1 MRPRIT
7 IVALST
13 LILLCHLETFAQSA
27 TGVVNSYYAITTVN
41 APTNSVI
48 VDNSTGLEPGE
59 LVLIIQMKGAA
70 IDATNTATYGNVTA
84 INGAGQYEFNTVCN
98 VLGNQVWLTSQM
110 LNTYSVAGQVQMVAV
125 PSYQSV
131 TVSGTVTGS
140 AWDPVAGKGG
150 IVAMAATDT
159 IFLNADIDVSGQGYI
174 GGALVNYTSPA
185 PYNCGPT
192 DNVNQYFLDL
202 PASGNI
208 VGGKKGEGISSYI
221 TTEEY
226 ARGKLANGGGGGN
239 NANSGGAGG
248 GHYGTGGGGGKR
260 AGETLFSC
268 HGQFPGIGG
277 LSLAGYGY
285 SAATNRIFLGGGGG
299 SGQENNGVGLPGANG
314 GGIIILSASAIIGGG
329 GRLLATGLAP
339 LNPTN
344 TDPTQAEGDG
354 GGGGG
359 AGGALILNVTTV
371 SGAVQ
376 ADVSGGAGSNS
387 SNLVNDCTGPGGGGG
402 GGVIWSSGASFPAKV
417 TALVNGGANGVVSA
431 GNSKAACRGLSNGA
445 TAGGTGISQAG
456 YLAPVATGS
465 VCVVLASGILKDF
478 AGVLTDQGSL
488 LSWDLYSSDQASGIS
503 SFTIERSSDQVHYSS
518 LATLGASPDAA
529 SYHYTD
535 PSPFTGTV
543 FYRLI
548 STDQRGRPSYSSMV
562 ALTRP
567 EDPLQFVRLHPN
579 PVIDQLF
586 LALFSR
592 SNEAGMIRIF
602 DARGQQLVSY
612 PFNLSIGTTSL
623 TLPVGMLAAGTYFL
637 VAETKDHHQVKA
649 FIKNP

>member
-1 MRPRIT
+1 MRPGTT
-7 IVALST
+7 IVALLTS
-13 LILLCHLETFAQSA
+13 ILFAHQDAFSQTA
-27 TGVVNSYYAITTVN
+27 SGVVNSYYAVATVN
-41 APTNSVI
+41 TATNSVI
-48 VDNSTGLEPGE
+48 VDDATGLEPGE

-84 INGAGQYEFNTVCN
+84 INNAGQYEFNTVCN

-110 LNTYSVAGQVQMVAV
+110 LNTYNVAGQVQMVAV
-125 PSYQSV
+125 PAYQSV
-131 TVSGTVTGS
+131 TVSGTVTAT

-159 IFLNADIDVSGQGYI
+159 IFLNADIDVSGQGFI
-174 GGALVNYTSPA
+174 GGALVNYPTPTW
-185 PYNCGPT
+185 NCGPA

-202 PASGNI
+202 PAGGDI
-208 VGGKKGEGISSYI
+208 VGGKKGEGIAAYI
-221 TTEEY
+221 TAEFY

-268 HGQFPGIGG
+268 HGQFPGVGG
-277 LSLAGYGY
+277 LSLAGFGY
-285 SAATNRIFLGGGGG
+285 STASNRIFLGGGGG

-314 GGIIILSASAIIGGG
+314 GGIVILSAHTIIGGG
-329 GRLLATGLAP
+329 GRLRATGLAP

-371 SGAVQ
+371 TGAVQ

-402 GGVIWSSGASFPAKV
+402 GGVIWSSGASFPAAV
-417 TALVNGGANGVVSA
+417 TATVNGGANGVVSA
-431 GNSKAACRGLSNGA
+431 GNTKAACKGLANGA
-445 TAGGTGISQAG
+445 TAGGAGISQAG
-456 YLAPVATGS
+456 YVAPVATGD
-465 VCVVLASGILKDF
+465 VCVVLASTLLKDF
-478 AGVLTDQGSL
+478 TGTLTDQGSV
-488 LSWDLYSSDQASGIS
+488 LSWTIYASDQSSAIS
-503 SFTIERSSDQVHYSS
+503 SFTIERSSDQVHFTA
-518 LATLGASPDAA
+518 LATLSASRD
-529 SYHYTD
+529 SLRYRYID
-535 PSPFTGTV
+535 PSPLTGTV

-548 STDQRGRPSYSSMV
+548 WTDQRGRPSYSSLI
-562 ALTRP
+562 ALSRP
-567 EDPLQFVRLHPN
+567 ETSLQFLRLHPN
-579 PVIDQLF
+579 PVLDQLF
-586 LALFSR
+586 LELFSR
-592 SNEAGMIRIF
+592 SNETVMIRIF
-602 DARGQQLVSY
+602 DARGQLLVSY

-623 TLPVGMLAAGTYFL
+623 TLPVEKLAAGTYFL
-637 VAETKDHHQVKA
+637 VAETKDHRQVKG
-649 FIKNP
+649 FIKKP